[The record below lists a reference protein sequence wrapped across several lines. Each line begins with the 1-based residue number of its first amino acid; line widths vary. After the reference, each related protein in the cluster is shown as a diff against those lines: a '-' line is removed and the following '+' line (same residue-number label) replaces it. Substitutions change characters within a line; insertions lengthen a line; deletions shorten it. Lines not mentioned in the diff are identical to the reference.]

1 MEYEKALLNYLS
13 QFISEKRANLFR
25 EILDKRTRHFAIA
38 LEDIFQPHN
47 ANAVIRSA
55 DCFGIQD
62 IVTIETINSFEPSRG
77 VSKGAIKWID
87 RTSFDNFEDAFALA
101 RKNGYQIVAT
111 TPHTEDC
118 NLDDFDISKKSM
130 FFFGAEKKGISEKT
144 KAEADVF
151 LKIPMQGFTESL
163 NISVSA
169 AIIMQQLT
177 QKMRASETINWQ
189 LTDLEKEAL
198 FLDWTKKS
206 VPRIE
211 KHIKVFN
218 ANWNK

>member
-1 MEYEKALLNYLS
+1 MEYDNELLAYLLP
-13 QFISEKRANLFR
+13 FISEKRAQLFK
-25 EILDKRTRHFAIA
+25 EIIDKRTRHFAIA

-62 IVTIETINSFEPSRG
+62 IYTIETINSFEPSRG
-77 VSKGAIKWID
+77 VSKGAIKWTDRIKFID
-87 RTSFDNFEDAFALA
+87 FETAFATI
-101 RKNGYQIVAT
+101 KDKGYQIVAT
-111 TPHTEDC
+111 TPHESDC
-118 NLDDFDISKKSM
+118 ALEDFDISKKSM
-130 FFFGAEKKGISEKT
+130 FFFGAEKKGISEYT
-144 KAEADVF
+144 KKHADVF

-177 QKMRASETINWQ
+177 HQLRQREDIAWQ
-189 LTDLEKEAL
+189 LTQDEKEAL

-206 VPRIE
+206 ITQID

-218 ANWNK
+218 QKRNK